1 MAGIFILLVLSI
13 CLALLVLFLLLCYSD
28 YRHLKQENN
37 HFNRMVKEQF
47 EMNSNSLNAY
57 EAMLREACRSQAEEY
72 ERWAGID
79 PRKARKIKTSDG
91 KTEIVPSFGDN
102 LRYFFGYQLNYMYW
116 RYFLWNF
123 VGRQNDLQAQ
133 GEITAGNW
141 LSGIQF
147 IDQL

>member
-13 CLALLVLFLLLCYSD
+13 CLALLVLFILLCYSD

-72 ERWAGID
+72 ED
-79 PRKARKIKTSDG
+79 EYEED
-91 KTEIVPSFGDN
+91 
-102 LRYFFGYQLNYMYW
+102 
-116 RYFLWNF
+116 
-123 VGRQNDLQAQ
+123 
-133 GEITAGNW
+133 
-141 LSGIQF
+141 
-147 IDQL
+147 

>member
-37 HFNRMVKEQF
+37 HFNRMVKEQY

-72 ERWAGID
+72 ED
-79 PRKARKIKTSDG
+79 EYEED
-91 KTEIVPSFGDN
+91 
-102 LRYFFGYQLNYMYW
+102 
-116 RYFLWNF
+116 
-123 VGRQNDLQAQ
+123 
-133 GEITAGNW
+133 
-141 LSGIQF
+141 
-147 IDQL
+147 

>member
-72 ERWAGID
+72 DDEYEED
-79 PRKARKIKTSDG
+79 
-91 KTEIVPSFGDN
+91 
-102 LRYFFGYQLNYMYW
+102 
-116 RYFLWNF
+116 
-123 VGRQNDLQAQ
+123 
-133 GEITAGNW
+133 
-141 LSGIQF
+141 
-147 IDQL
+147 

>member
-1 MAGIFILLVLSI
+1 MAEIIILLVLSI

-72 ERWAGID
+72 ED
-79 PRKARKIKTSDG
+79 EYEED
-91 KTEIVPSFGDN
+91 
-102 LRYFFGYQLNYMYW
+102 
-116 RYFLWNF
+116 
-123 VGRQNDLQAQ
+123 
-133 GEITAGNW
+133 
-141 LSGIQF
+141 
-147 IDQL
+147 

>member
-1 MAGIFILLVLSI
+1 MGAVLMAGIFILLVLSI

-72 ERWAGID
+72 ED
-79 PRKARKIKTSDG
+79 EYEED
-91 KTEIVPSFGDN
+91 
-102 LRYFFGYQLNYMYW
+102 
-116 RYFLWNF
+116 
-123 VGRQNDLQAQ
+123 
-133 GEITAGNW
+133 
-141 LSGIQF
+141 
-147 IDQL
+147 

>member
-72 ERWAGID
+72 EDEYEEG
-79 PRKARKIKTSDG
+79 
-91 KTEIVPSFGDN
+91 
-102 LRYFFGYQLNYMYW
+102 
-116 RYFLWNF
+116 
-123 VGRQNDLQAQ
+123 
-133 GEITAGNW
+133 
-141 LSGIQF
+141 
-147 IDQL
+147 